1 MTEFCFKCEKEL
13 GKYTLQKYPPKNLEF
28 EGKTIPQN
36 MTDKD
41 VVCQNCYR
49 FLAPTEKQKK
59 YEKIMEKVL
68 VIELVIITAL
78 VSYSAVMSY
87 LDPIIR

>member
-1 MTEFCFKCEKEL
+1 MTKFCFKCKKEF

-41 VVCQNCYR
+41 VVCQNCYK
-49 FLAPTEKQKK
+49 FLSPTEKQKK

-68 VIELVIITAL
+68 VIEFVIIAAL
-78 VSYSAVMSY
+78 VSYSLGAFYINQIV
-87 LDPIIR
+87 P

>member
-1 MTEFCFKCEKEL
+1 MTEFCFKCKKEL

-36 MTDKD
+36 MTDND
-41 VVCQNCYR
+41 VVCHDCYK
-49 FLAPTEKQKK
+49 FLSLTEKQKK

-68 VIELVIITAL
+68 VLEFAIIVAL
-78 VSYSAVMSY
+78 VSFSLVA
-87 LDPIIR
+87 P